1 MYLKLPFCL
10 PIADSAH
17 LRVVALLV
25 SGVAALVITL
35 GWKLD

>member
-1 MYLKLPFCL
+1 MYLKLPSYL

-25 SGVAALVITL
+25 TGVAALVVTL
-35 GWKLD
+35 ERS